1 MIFAFKC
8 EAVHCVA
15 LFIPSKEGCQLL
27 SLTLTR
33 LHSKKLQWTFMAWFE
48 ICDSV
53 LINFSSLS
61 TGAKVLLLCLD
72 SYFSM
77 AARLQNGNKSRQ
89 LDFHTPGISAFT
101 FFLVLRFLCH
111 SSLMYVFYFA
121 HFYDDLYDYSLYT
134 IGLEDKSGGWDTD
147 LGSEINHL
155 HILKLMP
162 EAVFV
167 CPSAL
172 HHCTFYTLSQMLH
185 IS

>member
-1 MIFAFKC
+1 MSSDCFGYPFSWINAVMVAFKC

-15 LFIPSKEGCQLL
+15 LFIPGKEGRQLL
-27 SLTLTR
+27 SLMLNR

-53 LINFSSLS
+53 FINFSSLS

-111 SSLMYVFYFA
+111 SSLKYVFLFCS
-121 HFYDDLYDYSLYT
+121 FLSWFL
-134 IGLEDKSGGWDTD
+134 I
-147 LGSEINHL
+147 
-155 HILKLMP
+155 ILSIQL
-162 EAVFV
+162 A
-167 CPSAL
+167 
-172 HHCTFYTLSQMLH
+172 
-185 IS
+185 